1 MALVYRRFST
11 DGPPAA
17 YQAAVARLCASAAAA
32 ARRRLERL
40 FLALISGVRDS
51 EVRPGRSEESVSR
64 HLPGSVF
71 DTRYKGLTAQA
82 TYIDAAIRR
91 QARLR

>member
-11 DGPPAA
+11 DAPPAGYHA
-17 YQAAVARLCASAAAA
+17 SVARLYAGAAEAVG
-32 ARRRLERL
+32 RRVGRL
-40 FLALISGVRDS
+40 FLALIDGVRNSRNRSSWS
-51 EVRPGRSEESVSR
+51 EDGFSR

-71 DTRYKGLTAQA
+71 DTRYKGLTDQM
-82 TYIDAAIRR
+82 TYIDAGICR

>member
-11 DGPPAA
+11 DAPPAA
-17 YQAAVARLCASAAAA
+17 YQAAVARLCAGAAEA

-40 FLALISGVRDS
+40 FLALIGGVRDS
-51 EVRPGRSEESVSR
+51 EDRPGWSEESVSR

-82 TYIDAAIRR
+82 TYIDAGICRR
-91 QARLR
+91 ARLR